1 MSSTMHRA
9 ALSQDAIGWREFM
22 EGKVSKEIAA
32 IQDAHC
38 ATSPCRM
45 NGSDWMKHFISH
57 LLHLSHSQWIC
68 RNITLHDKL
77 RGTLFL
83 RKREDVLKEL
93 DSLIETDPE
102 ELPAERRFLLE
113 FDFDSLY
120 RSSFENQTYWVRAIK
135 AARRAGQLAAA
146 RRGRMGALLHVDVPS
161 ALVLTPL
168 LSLAS
173 FRLTWESARR
183 LPSLIV
189 GLPLLCSPL
198 HLTIHVISVSG
209 NQTRV

>member
-1 MSSTMHRA
+1 MHRA

-146 RRGRMGALLHVDVPS
+146 RRGRMGA
-161 ALVLTPL
+161 
-168 LSLAS
+168 
-173 FRLTWESARR
+173 SARR
-183 LPSLIV
+183 VAARRRSFRPCLDTSAITRQLQADLGI
-189 GLPLLCSPL
+189 CSQAP
-198 HLTIHVISVSG
+198 ISNRRPASFVFSSASD
-209 NQTRV
+209 NPCNKRLRKPD

>member
-1 MSSTMHRA
+1 
-9 ALSQDAIGWREFM
+9 M

-120 RSSFENQTYWVRAIK
+120 PLLSRTKPTGCGQSRLPAVLDNSLQPGG
-135 AARRAGQLAAA
+135 AGWEPVL
-146 RRGRMGALLHVDVPS
+146 GVSLPVDAPS
-161 ALVLTPL
+161 ALVSTPL
-168 LSLAS
+168 LSLPAS
-173 FRLTWESARR
+173 
-183 LPSLIV
+183 
-189 GLPLLCSPL
+189 G
-198 HLTIHVISVSG
+198 
-209 NQTRV
+209 

>member
-1 MSSTMHRA
+1 
-9 ALSQDAIGWREFM
+9 M

-68 RNITLHDKL
+68 RNITLHDKV

-102 ELPAERRFLLE
+102 ELPAER
-113 FDFDSLY
+113 
-120 RSSFENQTYWVRAIK
+120 
-135 AARRAGQLAAA
+135 
-146 RRGRMGALLHVDVPS
+146 
-161 ALVLTPL
+161 
-168 LSLAS
+168 
-173 FRLTWESARR
+173 
-183 LPSLIV
+183 
-189 GLPLLCSPL
+189 
-198 HLTIHVISVSG
+198 
-209 NQTRV
+209 

>member
-1 MSSTMHRA
+1 
-9 ALSQDAIGWREFM
+9 M

-120 RSSFENQTYWVRAIK
+120 RSSFENQTYWVGAIK
-135 AARRAGQLAAA
+135 AARRAGHSL
-146 RRGRMGALLHVDVPS
+146 RPGGAGWEPALGVLLHVDVPS

-183 LPSLIV
+183 LPSLII